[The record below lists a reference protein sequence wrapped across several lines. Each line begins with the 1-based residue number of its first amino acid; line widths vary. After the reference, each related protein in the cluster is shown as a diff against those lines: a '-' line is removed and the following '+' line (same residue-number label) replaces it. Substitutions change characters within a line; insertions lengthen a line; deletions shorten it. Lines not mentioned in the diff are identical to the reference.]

1 MKKLAKSIVEFKE
14 NLTKLKDKEPLGILS
29 LIVIIFLDIFVL
41 SVIFTGLGEH
51 TQQLTS
57 PDQYFPYNCRE
68 IFIKQNWTSSNEID
82 RLQGYILYDYSKNL
96 EVKRMHPVCR
106 EFYKKL
112 DLIYN
117 NTQVNDFFKQRRK
130 IQKEIE
136 SLNLKARKSRVISQ
150 NALLS
155 NISKKNNPQNNPSIM
170 TSSKNQSDKFE
181 KLTSELNE
189 LDKKI
194 YNEGKVTELFNYVQA
209 FNSQE
214 IQKLEKEVESFKFWY
229 KYKKFG
235 WQMLF
240 LIPLFIF
247 IYFWNQK
254 SIMKDSGLQLLI
266 SSHLLVVVS
275 IPIFL
280 KFINLLLELI
290 PQYFFKKVFET
301 LKALHLVA
309 IWHYILILLAVLF
322 AIFLIYII
330 QKKIFNKKRLQQKR
344 LSNSACF
351 ECGKRL
357 PDKLDYCPFCGTKQ
371 VEICSECNSK
381 SYVCG
386 DFCSSCGVKK
396 E

>member
-1 MKKLAKSIVEFKE
+1 
-14 NLTKLKDKEPLGILS
+14 
-29 LIVIIFLDIFVL
+29 
-41 SVIFTGLGEH
+41 
-51 TQQLTS
+51 
-57 PDQYFPYNCRE
+57 
-68 IFIKQNWTSSNEID
+68 
-82 RLQGYILYDYSKNL
+82 
-96 EVKRMHPVCR
+96 MHPVCR

-357 PDKLDYCPFCGTKQ
+357 PDMLDYCPFCGTKQ